1 MLQCMTDPEDVQEYA
16 PQCTR
21 VECKLLLRR
30 IQDITAVTEVSL
42 QVPLQNLSTDHDG
55 LLRQLN
61 MWFPG
66 KFRAALGT
74 PLYVHD
80 DTTVVRA
87 THKVRDECL
96 T

>member
-1 MLQCMTDPEDVQEYA
+1 MNMEEILQISPSS
-16 PQCTR
+16 TR
-21 VECKLLLRR
+21 AECKALLRS
-30 IQDITAVTEVSL
+30 IANIEAATELSV
-42 QVPLQNLSTDHDG
+42 QNLSTDHDG